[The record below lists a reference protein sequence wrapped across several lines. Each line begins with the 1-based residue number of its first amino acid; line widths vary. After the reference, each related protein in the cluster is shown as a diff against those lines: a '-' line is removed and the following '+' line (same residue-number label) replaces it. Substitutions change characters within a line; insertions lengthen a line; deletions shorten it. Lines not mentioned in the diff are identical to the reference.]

1 MQQSSATPKNQRCR
15 EGVAEDCCMLSI
27 LLAVPSCIYS
37 FWHGVIPTSY
47 LIFND
52 LHLYVQGQHIGFS
65 RNEHTHVVT
74 IPTSEPPTR
83 TIHLIGTLATVT
95 DQYSQRILKWP
106 RLGSSVIMWMDR
118 DVES

>member
-1 MQQSSATPKNQRCR
+1 MPLVVPSAWDATAQGPR
-15 EGVAEDCCMLSI
+15 LSI
-27 LLAVPSCIYS
+27 S
-37 FWHGVIPTSY
+37 
-47 LIFND
+47 LIFPD
-52 LHLYVQGQHIGFS
+52 FIYMFKGRFS
-65 RNEHTHVVT
+65 RNEHIHVVT

-106 RLGSSVIMWMDR
+106 CLGSSVIMWMDR